1 MRGRSGRDTSSL
13 GLTGHEWSGGERY
26 GWPSQIMG
34 ECVREVMECT
44 EREGAAAS
52 HLPLRVTLHGRA
64 LCATE

>member
-1 MRGRSGRDTSSL
+1 
-13 GLTGHEWSGGERY
+13 
-26 GWPSQIMG
+26 MG